1 MSEFVSVRDLVF
13 GRRKRVAEMT
23 STGDVIMR
31 DRAYPTPV
39 EVASVVSAIEVS
51 ETYYYDDF
59 GRFCVANEEA
69 KIKIKQVLAKCNT
82 LMLFDDDDDDGD
94 GDDEE
99 LQFPHHRVERPV
111 PGYSSLEAVQQWVSF
126 GWPEDK
132 LPDFDACYKQWQTD
146 NGMAGESVQP
156 LQRVRI
162 DPFPQNHIWK
172 LMSQILKLAV
182 GEEAHQLI
190 KKDVYKEAV
199 SALENKGLRW
209 AENEKKAV
217 RRHLKTIVANAQK

>member
-13 GRRKRVAEMT
+13 GFRRRVAEMT

-31 DRAYPTPV
+31 DRAYPMPV
-39 EVASVVSAIEVS
+39 EVTSVVSAIEVS

-59 GRFCVANEEA
+59 GRFCVADDEA
-69 KIKIKQVLAKCNT
+69 KIKIKQVLEKCHT
-82 LMLFDDDDDDGD
+82 LMLFHDIDGY
-94 GDDEE
+94 GD
-99 LQFPHHRVERPV
+99 LKYPSHRAECPV
-111 PGYSSLEAVQQWVSF
+111 PGYSSLEAVQQWISF

-132 LPDFDACYKQWQTD
+132 LPDFEACYKQWQTD